1 MDIISLLITLAV
13 FGVVLYI
20 ITLIPMDG
28 TVRKII
34 IVIAILA
41 IVLWLLQ
48 GFGIYHFGAPFGG
61 RR

>member
-1 MDIISLLITLAV
+1 MDIISLLITLV
-13 FGVVLYI
+13 IFGVLLYVV
-20 ITLIPMDG
+20 TLIPMDG

-34 IVIAILA
+34 IVVAILA

-48 GFGIYHFGAPFGG
+48 GFGFYNIGSFGG

>member
-13 FGVVLYI
+13 FGVLLYI
-20 ITLIPMDG
+20 ITLIPMDA
-28 TVRKII
+28 TVRQII

-48 GFGIYHFGAPFGG
+48 GFGVYHFGTIG

>member
-1 MDIISLLITLAV
+1 MDIITILITLAI
-13 FGVVLYI
+13 FGVLLYI
-20 ITLIPMDG
+20 VTLIPMDA

-34 IVIAILA
+34 IVVAILA

-48 GFGIYHFGAPFGG
+48 GFGVYHMGTIG